1 MVYQGTLGSPVRRS
15 QRLAGRQTPVG
26 IKVSTGGVYGLCIM
40 LWVGVGVVWGR
51 VIHRSIQGNSR
62 FKF

>member
-26 IKVSTGGVYGLCIM
+26 VRVSTGGVYSLWIIM
-40 LWVGVGVVWGR
+40 WVGVGGGVG
-51 VIHRSIQGNSR
+51 SGDTS
-62 FKF
+62 